1 MSATKQLILSLR
13 LFQNE
18 QKQVNTT
25 KFTYKKK
32 NKNKKT
38 KQELFP
44 STAHWKWIQIQAHHI
59 SFKCRKCTHFS
70 YKINAVCLWPVTRIL
85 CIQSHIYTYCN
96 YNQKFSL
103 EKLNLYFMQ
112 VDLIILPSCGA
123 PQKKT
128 LTFPFFS
135 LEILSK
141 I

>member
-32 NKNKKT
+32 TKT
-38 KQELFP
+38 KKLNKSCFQAQHIENEFKYKHIIFHSNAENVLIFLTK
-44 STAHWKWIQIQAHHI
+44 STR
-59 SFKCRKCTHFS
+59 S
-70 YKINAVCLWPVTRIL
+70 VCDPYPLY
-85 CIQSHIYTYCN
+85 SKSYTYCN

-135 LEILSK
+135 LEILLK